1 MSHPHDRRPRPG
13 PNRATGSEMAI
24 VQLHDVSFSYGG
36 RRVLDHMS
44 LRIDPRER
52 VAVIGANGAGK
63 TTLLKLIG
71 GVLRANAG
79 SVEIEGTDVARIPR
93 RQMARLVAMVPQELV
108 IPFSFT
114 VREMVELGRT
124 AHMSLFGGFGT
135 ADRHAIAHALDVTDS
150 TCLASR
156 VVNELSGGERQRVL
170 VAMALAQQPR
180 VLLLDEPTQRLDL
193 TRQAEILDLIRDV
206 SAERG
211 LTVLA
216 AIHDLNLAALYFDRL
231 IVLSGGAIVAD
242 GTPDQVMKAEVLEPV
257 YAGRLRFVPVSAST
271 PPIVLPAPCFGGTP
285 RVRAGGEALAQP
297 PPGERADRGVHD
309 GPTEPGL

>member
-1 MSHPHDRRPRPG
+1 
-13 PNRATGSEMAI
+13 MAI
-24 VQLHDVSFSYGG
+24 VHLHDVVFAYGDRG
-36 RRVLDHMS
+36 VLDHLS
-44 LRIDPRER
+44 LQLDPGQR

-63 TTLLKLIG
+63 TTLLKVIAGLLP
-71 GVLRANAG
+71 VQAG
-79 SVEIEGTDVARIPR
+79 SVRIDGADVTDISR
-93 RQMARLVAMVPQELV
+93 RQMARLVATVPQDLV

-124 AHMSLFGGFGT
+124 AYMGRFGGFDA
-135 ADRHAIAHALDVTDS
+135 ADRCAVDHAMRVTDA
-150 TCLASR
+150 TGLASR

-180 VLLLDEPTQRLDL
+180 ILLLDEPTQRLDL

-231 IVLSGGAIVAD
+231 IVLSGGALVAD
-242 GTPDQVMKAEVLEPV
+242 GAPGDVMKAEVLEPA
-257 YAGRLRFVPVSAST
+257 YAGPLRFLPVGESAT
-271 PPIVLPAPCFGGTP
+271 PIVLPAPKSIVG
-285 RVRAGGEALAQP
+285 R
-297 PPGERADRGVHD
+297 
-309 GPTEPGL
+309 

>member
-1 MSHPHDRRPRPG
+1 
-13 PNRATGSEMAI
+13 MAI
-24 VQLHDVSFSYGG
+24 VQLHDVSFSYRDRG
-36 RRVLDHMS
+36 VLDHMS
-44 LRIDPRER
+44 LQIDPCER

-63 TTLLKLIG
+63 TTLLKVVG

-79 SVEIEGTDVARIPR
+79 LVQIDGTDVAAIPR

-124 AHMSLFGGFGT
+124 AHVSLGGGLGT
-135 ADRHAIAHALDVTDS
+135 ADRQAIEHALEVTDS

-180 VLLLDEPTQRLDL
+180 ILLLDEPTQRLDL

-242 GTPDQVMKAEVLEPV
+242 GAPDQVMTAEVLEPA
-257 YAGRLRFVPVSAST
+257 YAGRLRFVPVGAST
-271 PPIVLPAPCFGGTP
+271 TPIVLPAPKSM
-285 RVRAGGEALAQP
+285 ASK
-297 PPGERADRGVHD
+297 
-309 GPTEPGL
+309 

>member
-1 MSHPHDRRPRPG
+1 
-13 PNRATGSEMAI
+13 MAI

-36 RRVLDHMS
+36 RGVLDHMS
-44 LRIDPRER
+44 LQLDPCER

-71 GVLRANAG
+71 GVFRANAG
-79 SVEIEGTDVARIPR
+79 SVQIDGTDVAEIPR

-124 AHMSLFGGFGT
+124 AHMSLFGGLGT
-135 ADRHAIAHALDVTDS
+135 TDRHAIEHALEVTDS

-180 VLLLDEPTQRLDL
+180 ILLLDEPTQRLDL

-206 SAERG
+206 GAERG
-211 LTVLA
+211 LTVFA

-242 GTPDQVMKAEVLEPV
+242 GAPDQVMKAEVLEPA
-257 YAGRLRFVPVSAST
+257 YAGRLRFVPVGPPT
-271 PPIVLPAPCFGGTP
+271 TPIVLPVPKSVASK
-285 RVRAGGEALAQP
+285 
-297 PPGERADRGVHD
+297 
-309 GPTEPGL
+309 

>member
-1 MSHPHDRRPRPG
+1 
-13 PNRATGSEMAI
+13 MAI
-24 VQLHDVSFSYGG
+24 VELHDVVFAYGDRG
-36 RRVLDHMS
+36 VLDHVS
-44 LRIDPRER
+44 LRLDPGER

-71 GVLRANAG
+71 GLLRVNAG
-79 SVEIEGTDVARIPR
+79 SVRIDGTDVAGIPR
-93 RQMARLVAMVPQELV
+93 RQIARLIATVPQELV

-124 AHMSLFGGFGT
+124 AYVGLFGGFGT
-135 ADRHAIAHALDVTDS
+135 ADRGAVDHAMQVTDS
-150 TCLASR
+150 RCLASR

-180 VLLLDEPTQRLDL
+180 ILLLDEPTQRLDL

-231 IVLSGGAIVAD
+231 VVLSGGAIVAD
-242 GTPDQVMKAEVLEPV
+242 GAPDEVLRADVLEPA
-257 YAGRLRFVPVSAST
+257 YAGRLRFVLVGESAT
-271 PPIVLPAPCFGGTP
+271 PIVLPVPKSMVG
-285 RVRAGGEALAQP
+285 R
-297 PPGERADRGVHD
+297 
-309 GPTEPGL
+309 

>member
-1 MSHPHDRRPRPG
+1 
-13 PNRATGSEMAI
+13 MAI
-24 VQLHDVSFSYGG
+24 VQLCDVSFSYGD
-36 RRVLDHMS
+36 RDVLDHLS
-44 LRIDPRER
+44 LQLSPGER
-52 VAVIGANGAGK
+52 VAVIGPNGAGK
-63 TTLLKLIG
+63 TTLLKVMG
-71 GVLRANAG
+71 GVLRASAG
-79 SVEIEGTDVARIPR
+79 SVQLEGADVAGIPR

-114 VREMVELGRT
+114 VRELVELGRT
-124 AHMSLFGGFGT
+124 AHISLFGGFDA
-135 ADRHAIAHALDVTDS
+135 ADHHAIEHALEVTDS

-180 VLLLDEPTQRLDL
+180 ILLLDEPTQRLDL

-242 GTPDQVMKAEVLEPV
+242 GAPGEVMKAGVLEPAYV
-257 YAGRLRFVPVSAST
+257 GRLRFVSVGESAT
-271 PPIVLPAPCFGGTP
+271 PIVLPAPKSMVG
-285 RVRAGGEALAQP
+285 R
-297 PPGERADRGVHD
+297 
-309 GPTEPGL
+309 

>member
-1 MSHPHDRRPRPG
+1 
-13 PNRATGSEMAI
+13 MAI
-24 VQLHDVSFSYGG
+24 VQVHDASFSYGA
-36 RRVLDHMS
+36 RRVLDRVS
-44 LRIDPRER
+44 LHLHPGER

-63 TTLLKLIG
+63 TTLLKVIG
-71 GVLRANAG
+71 GVLRADG
-79 SVEIEGTDVARIPR
+79 GTVHIDGADVRDVPR
-93 RQMARLVAMVPQELV
+93 RQMARLVAMVPQDLV

-124 AHMSLFGGFGT
+124 AYMSLFGGLSPV
-135 ADRHAIAHALDVTDS
+135 DRRAVEHALDVTDS

-180 VLLLDEPTQRLDL
+180 ILLLDEPTQRLDL

-242 GTPDQVMKAEVLEPV
+242 GAPGQVMKAEVLEPA
-257 YAGRLRFVPVSAST
+257 YAGRLRFVPVSESAT
-271 PPIVLPAPCFGGTP
+271 PIVLPAPKF
-285 RVRAGGEALAQP
+285 V
-297 PPGERADRGVHD
+297 ADI
-309 GPTEPGL
+309 